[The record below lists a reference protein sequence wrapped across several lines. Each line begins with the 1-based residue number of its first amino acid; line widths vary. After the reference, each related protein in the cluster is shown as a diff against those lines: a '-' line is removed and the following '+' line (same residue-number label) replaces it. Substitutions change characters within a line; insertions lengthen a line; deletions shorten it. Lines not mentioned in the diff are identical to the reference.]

1 MKKET
6 PTVTIDKCSVQE
18 LSQLRDLAIRTFKV
32 TYAAQNT
39 AEVMADYLQRAFN
52 EQQLRQ
58 ELTHPE
64 SEFYILKSD
73 ADWIGYIKLN
83 EGSAQTEDRTDNALE
98 IERIYVD
105 ATFHGRGLGK
115 MLIRKALEVA
125 RDKSK
130 ECVWLGVW
138 EHNPKAI
145 QFYERQGFKKN
156 GTHTFYIGGEAQVD
170 WVMEKEV

>member
-6 PTVTIDKCSVQE
+6 PTVTISRCSVQE
-18 LSQLRDLAIRTFKV
+18 LPQLRDLAIRTFQA

-39 AEVMADYLQRAFN
+39 AEVMADYLRRAFN

-64 SEFYILKSD
+64 SEFYLLKSE
-73 ADWIGYIKLN
+73 AEWLGYMKLN
-83 EGSAQTEDRTDNALE
+83 EGSAQTEEREDQALE
-98 IERIYVD
+98 VERIYVD
-105 ATFHGRGLGK
+105 AGFHGLGLGK
-115 MLIRKALEVA
+115 MMIQKALEVA
-125 RDKSK
+125 RSK
-130 ECVWLGVW
+130 NKERLWLGVW

-170 WVMEKEV
+170 WVMETEV